1 MTLEDGS
8 VVITRGSRESTPSGS
23 PKVEIYNFT
32 SMSWT
37 RRADLRVRR
46 SNHSCTQVWL
56 NAEDPDVH
64 GIVQTGSLSNNS
76 VLTVVVAGGN
86 DAVINGISK
95 I

>member
-8 VVITRGSRESTPSGS
+8 VAITRGSRESTPSGS
-23 PKVEIYNFT
+23 PKVEIYNFS